1 MKLFEVKNYYHV
13 FSTPI
18 SSHFPWKGIWKVE
31 TPSKV
36 EFFVWTVAL
45 GKILTLDN
53 LRKGNIV
60 VNWCCMYKKSGES
73 IDHLYSL

>member
-18 SSHFPWKGIWKVE
+18 SSHFPWKSIWKVE

-36 EFFVWTVAL
+36 EFFVWMVAL
-45 GKILTLDN
+45 GKILTLDSLQRRN
-53 LRKGNIV
+53 AMV
-60 VNWCCMYKKSGES
+60 VN
-73 IDHLYSL
+73 